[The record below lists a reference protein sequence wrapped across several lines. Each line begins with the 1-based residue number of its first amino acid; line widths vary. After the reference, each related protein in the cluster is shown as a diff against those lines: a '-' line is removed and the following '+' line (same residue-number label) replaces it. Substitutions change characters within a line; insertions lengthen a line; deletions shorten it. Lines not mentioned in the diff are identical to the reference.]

1 MKRDRSQDRSST
13 LSQRVAASEPLE
25 RLIPEFRSAAMRI
38 WTGQTRWQQQLG
50 GKIKMAKVL
59 VMYKKP
65 KSAEAFDK
73 HYAAVHIPLAKKIPG
88 LKKYDISQGG
98 VGTPAGPSDIHLVA
112 TLHFDSLEA
121 LQAGMSS
128 PEGKA
133 AGGDLA
139 NFADGGV
146 DLYLFDTKEV

>member
-1 MKRDRSQDRSST
+1 
-13 LSQRVAASEPLE
+13 
-25 RLIPEFRSAAMRI
+25 MRI
-38 WTGQTRWQQQLG
+38 SDGPSPLASTIGRKL
-50 GKIKMAKVL
+50 KMAKVL

-88 LKKYDISQGG
+88 LKKYDISKGR

-146 DLYLFDTKEV
+146 DLYLFDTREV

>member
-1 MKRDRSQDRSST
+1 
-13 LSQRVAASEPLE
+13 
-25 RLIPEFRSAAMRI
+25 
-38 WTGQTRWQQQLG
+38 
-50 GKIKMAKVL
+50 MAKVL

-133 AGGDLA
+133 AAEILQTSPMAELTSTSSTQRKFDRIGTVLKQR
-139 NFADGGV
+139 
-146 DLYLFDTKEV
+146 YLKQ